1 MSDIEE
7 ENEETYTQLD
17 LLQNDYDISKEN
29 YEKLL
34 DDIYELWNNI
44 INPYLEDINNYKNG
58 FFEELKK
65 NSLLGQKKF
74 YKFILETEISKKIYN
89 EYVVSY
95 NKLNNYLYKNPN
107 LKIQDSLYY
116 SDKMYDSLYYIR
128 DEHIELLK
136 EEDPQKWINKYTK
149 DIEPLYNFLN
159 I

>member
-58 FFEELKK
+58 FLEELKK
-65 NSLLGQKKF
+65 NLLLGQKKF